1 MNAVLDTLILGLPVF
16 LGHFGT
22 ALLMLIAGIVLYLF
36 VTPINEY
43 RLIKDGN
50 LSAALTLGAATLGI
64 ALPLGAAL
72 GSSINVWDIVLWG
85 SIAIILQISVFF
97 SVDMILSN
105 LSARIKRNELSAA
118 VVVSA
123 TKLSIAALNAAAI
136 SY

>member
-1 MNAVLDTLILGLPVF
+1 M
-16 LGHFGT
+16 
-22 ALLMLIAGIVLYLF
+22 
-36 VTPINEY
+36 
-43 RLIKDGN
+43 
-50 LSAALTLGAATLGI
+50 
-64 ALPLGAAL
+64 
-72 GSSINVWDIVLWG
+72 WDIVLWG